1 MVVPSKKKKKRSV
14 SLFPSKIKGISGID
28 NRYLLNNGLR
38 IYIFL
43 KHNNRLKKQTK
54 IDSIRIM

>member
-1 MVVPSKKKKKRSV
+1 MVVPSNKKTRSV
-14 SLFPSKIKGISGID
+14 SLFPSKIKGISGSD
-28 NRYLLNNGLR
+28 NRYVLNNGVR

-54 IDSIRIM
+54 MNSIRIM